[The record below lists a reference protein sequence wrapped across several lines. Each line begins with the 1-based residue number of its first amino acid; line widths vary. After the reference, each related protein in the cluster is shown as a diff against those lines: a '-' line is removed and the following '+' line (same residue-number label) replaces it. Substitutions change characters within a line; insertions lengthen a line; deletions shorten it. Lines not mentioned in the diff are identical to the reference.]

1 MELLKVIFI
10 SIIQG
15 VAEFL
20 PISSSG
26 HILLFKQ
33 LLGLDFDMSFD
44 LTIHFGT
51 LLAVIF
57 VYWRDIAELIKG
69 LFCKEIDSKT
79 FGRTLKRKEVF
90 HIYWVFIVATIP
102 AGIAGLLL
110 KDVIN
115 DYFAVGNS
123 KIFFMLALFF
133 VYTAVILVWSNRV
146 KKNET
151 ALIDKMN
158 IRQALTIGIFQAIA
172 ILPGVSRS
180 GSTISG
186 ALFSGVNKN
195 DAGRFSFLLSIPL
208 ILAAFLLEVKDL
220 VSGELVLA
228 SGAVLSY
235 LVGLIVS
242 FVVGYISLKL
252 LLKMIQKGK
261 MGFFAFYLIIPAVI
275 SVVLGFIPV

>member
-90 HIYWVFIVATIP
+90 LY
-102 AGIAGLLL
+102 
-110 KDVIN
+110 K
-115 DYFAVGNS
+115 
-123 KIFFMLALFF
+123 
-133 VYTAVILVWSNRV
+133 V
-146 KKNET
+146 KKELN
-151 ALIDKMN
+151 
-158 IRQALTIGIFQAIA
+158 R
-172 ILPGVSRS
+172 
-180 GSTISG
+180 
-186 ALFSGVNKN
+186 NKTQN
-195 DAGRFSFLLSIPL
+195 NGNYRRNYQIECKKSHFTFLNH
-208 ILAAFLLEVKDL
+208 FK
-220 VSGELVLA
+220 
-228 SGAVLSY
+228 
-235 LVGLIVS
+235 
-242 FVVGYISLKL
+242 
-252 LLKMIQKGK
+252 Q
-261 MGFFAFYLIIPAVI
+261 
-275 SVVLGFIPV
+275 

>member
-1 MELLKVIFI
+1 MELLKVVFV

-15 VAEFL
+15 IAEFL

-26 HILLFKQ
+26 HILLFKR
-33 LLGLDFDMSFD
+33 LLGLDFDISFD

-51 LLAVIF
+51 LLAVVL
-57 VYWRDIAELIKG
+57 VYRHDIAELIKG
-69 LFCKEIDSKT
+69 LFCKEIESKT
-79 FGRTLKRKEVF
+79 FGRTLKRSEII
-90 HIYWVFIVATIP
+90 HIYWVFIIATIP

-115 DYFAVGNS
+115 EQFAIGNS
-123 KIFFMLALFF
+123 KIFFLLALFF
-133 VYTAVILVWSNRV
+133 IYTAVTLILSNRI
-146 KKNET
+146 KKKET

-158 IRQALTIGIFQAIA
+158 IKQALTVGIFQAIA
-172 ILPGVSRS
+172 ILPGISRS

-186 ALFSGVNKN
+186 ALFCGVDKN

-208 ILAAFLLEVKDL
+208 ILAAFLLEIKDL
-220 VSGELVLA
+220 ITGELVLA
-228 SGAVLSY
+228 SGAILSY
-235 LVGLIVS
+235 LVGLVVS

-261 MGFFAFYLIIPAVI
+261 IGFFAFYLLIPAII
-275 SVVLGFIPV
+275 SIILGFIPA